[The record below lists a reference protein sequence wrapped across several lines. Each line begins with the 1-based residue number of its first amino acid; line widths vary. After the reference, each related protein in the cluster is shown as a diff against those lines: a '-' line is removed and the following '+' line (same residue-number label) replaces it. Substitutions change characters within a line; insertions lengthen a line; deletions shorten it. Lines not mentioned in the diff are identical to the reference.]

1 MTMPRYYL
9 RCVIKFKK
17 SNLLIFTHRC
27 WAFSAAGA
35 LESHNFL
42 RNGKLEPLSE
52 QNLIDCV
59 KDNNGC
65 LGGYMTNAY
74 EVHSIFI
81 HISHQFLIKNF

>member
-1 MTMPRYYL
+1 MY
-9 RCVIKFKK
+9 VIKFE
-17 SNLLIFTHRC
+17 SNINGHLFRC
-27 WAFSAAGA
+27 WAFAASGA

-65 LGGYMTNAY
+65 LGGYMTNAF
-74 EVHSIFI
+74 E
-81 HISHQFLIKNF
+81 

>member
-1 MTMPRYYL
+1 MTMRLYYL
-9 RCVIKFKK
+9 DMSNKILKF
-17 SNLLIFTHRC
+17 NLLIFTHRC

-74 EVHSIFI
+74 EV
-81 HISHQFLIKNF
+81 LI